1 MADESQTI
9 TVNVK
14 GPSEIKLSIEISLDS
29 TVRGLKEKIAEKRND
44 IPADSQRLIYT
55 GKVLKDEETLQ
66 NYKLQNNH
74 TVHMVRS
81 ASRSAP
87 STGNPASSTATG
99 ASTAATAPSGATGS
113 AAQGVPSSFG
123 AGQAFGSDPLAA
135 LNRADLAGPHMA
147 NLGRDMFQ
155 GFGMNPNDPNMFMT
169 AMQSDEFRNQMRTML
184 SRPEVVDQIIAS
196 NPQLSSLPGIREMFQ
211 NEQFREFLLDPQS
224 MARAAE
230 FSRMMGGPNGAGGM
244 GGMGGLG
251 GLGGFG
257 GFGGGGAGGA
267 GRQAGGQAQWPPA
280 GAFGTPSGGGD
291 AAQRSGTEQ
300 QGATTGSTGSS
311 GQQQTAPNPFGG
323 AGGAG
328 GGFPM
333 FDPALMQ
340 QLLGGGAGGGNAGGA
355 GGNPFAAL
363 LGGGAGAGAG
373 NRASSDSRPPE
384 ERFSEQLAQMQAMG
398 LTDGSANLRALLI
411 SGGSVEGAMSIL
423 FDDPTAGAGN
433 AGA

>member
-1 MADESQTI
+1 MAEDSQTI

-44 IPADSQRLIYT
+44 IPAESQRLIYT

-66 NYKLQNNH
+66 SYKLQNNH

-87 STGNPASSTATG
+87 STGNPASSTAATG
-99 ASTAATAPSGATGS
+99 TTSTNANAPSGATGS

-230 FSRMMGGPNGAGGM
+230 FSRMMGGQGGA

-251 GLGGFG
+251 GFGGGLGGFG
-257 GFGGGGAGGA
+257 GGAGAGAGA
-267 GRQAGGQAQWPPA
+267 GRPTAGQAQWPPA

-291 AAQRSGTEQ
+291 AAQRSTTEQ
-300 QGATTGSTGSS
+300 QGATTGSPA
-311 GQQQTAPNPFGG
+311 QQAPNPFGG
-323 AGGAG
+323 AGGGA

-340 QLLGGGAGGGNAGGA
+340 QILGGGAGGGAGGAGA

-363 LGGGAGAGAG
+363 LGGGGAGG
-373 NRASSDSRPPE
+373 NRSSSDARPPE
-384 ERFSEQLAQMQAMG
+384 ERFSEQLSQMQAMG

>member
-1 MADESQTI
+1 MADDSQTI

-14 GPSEIKLSIEISLDS
+14 GPSEIKLSIEIALDS

-87 STGNPASSTATG
+87 STGNPASTTTATTG
-99 ASTAATAPSGATGS
+99 TSTTANAPSGATGS

-230 FSRMMGGPNGAGGM
+230 FSRMMGGPGGAG

-251 GLGGFG
+251 GLGGMG
-257 GFGGGGAGGA
+257 GMGAFGGA
-267 GRQAGGQAQWPPA
+267 GRQQGGQAQWPPA
-280 GAFGTPSGGGD
+280 GAFGTPSGGD
-291 AAQRSGTEQ
+291 AAQRSGSEQ
-300 QGATTGSTGSS
+300 TAAGAPGSTGTP
-311 GQQQTAPNPFGG
+311 GQQPPNPFGG
-323 AGGAG
+323 AGG

-340 QLLGGGAGGGNAGGA
+340 QILGGGQGAGAGAGGGAGAGA

-363 LGGGAGAGAG
+363 LGGAGG
-373 NRASSDSRPPE
+373 NRASNDSRPPE

-433 AGA
+433 TGA